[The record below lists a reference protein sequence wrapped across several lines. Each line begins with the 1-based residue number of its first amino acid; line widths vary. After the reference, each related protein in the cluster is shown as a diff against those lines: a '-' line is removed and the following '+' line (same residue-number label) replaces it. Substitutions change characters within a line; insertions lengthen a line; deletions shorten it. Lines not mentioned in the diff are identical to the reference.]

1 MTKRQREKQLHRH
14 LAIAGAVMIAA
25 VAVVVAAAVLS
36 GNTNK
41 KGKSSSDAEV
51 TLTPTPTPE
60 SGRTPTPGAE
70 SGQSPAAEVTPAAGS
85 TEQYDT
91 YLASYVADPTGF
103 FTGSPAI
110 QFQDITVNPYSRPGE
125 TMERVDD
132 IVVHS
137 TDSPGASAQNVRDYF
152 DSLSDGSRSASS
164 NFVIGLDGEII
175 ECVPINEKAYATRWR
190 NYDTIS
196 IECCIPDEEGTFNQ
210 ATYDSCTKLVAWLEY
225 KLGLSASHVI
235 RHYDV
240 TGKNCPRYFVA
251 NEDAWTQFKSDVE
264 TRYNSIAAAG
274 GVVQ

>member
-1 MTKRQREKQLHRH
+1 MTRRQREKQLHRR
-14 LAIAGAVMIAA
+14 LTIAGVVMIAA
-25 VAVVVAAAVLS
+25 VAVIVAGAVLS

-41 KGKSSSDAEV
+41 TSGTSSDPGSSAAEITQPPTV
-51 TLTPTPTPE
+51 TEDVTPTPE
-60 SGRTPTPGAE
+60 VTG
-70 SGQSPAAEVTPAAGS
+70 TPALS
-85 TEQYDT
+85 DQYDT
-91 YLASYVADPTGF
+91 YLASYVADPAGF
-103 FTGSPAI
+103 FTGSPSI

-125 TMERVDD
+125 AISRVDD

-164 NFVIGLDGEII
+164 NFVVGLDGEIV
-175 ECVPINEKAYATRWR
+175 ECIPINEKAYATRWR

-196 IECCIPDEEGTFNQ
+196 IECCIPDENGTFNP

-240 TGKNCPRYFVA
+240 TGKNCPRYFAA
-251 NEDAWTQFKSDVE
+251 NEDAWTQFRTDVE
-264 TRYNSIAAAG
+264 AQYNAIAAAG